1 MAEYI
6 LAHELGTSGDKATLF
21 GTDGKMIGSRTC
33 PYDIYY
39 DQPLWAEQ
47 DANAWWNAVC
57 GSTRELLSS
66 YGILGDEVKAISFS
80 GQNDGLPSCR
90 QTGKSFAPC
99 HYLGRSKSTET
110 ICTAG

>member
-39 DQPLWAEQ
+39 DQPLLVRTGCKCLVECCLWLYQ
-47 DANAWWNAVC
+47 GAV
-57 GSTRELLSS
+57 
-66 YGILGDEVKAISFS
+66 ILIWDFG
-80 GQNDGLPSCR
+80 G
-90 QTGKSFAPC
+90 
-99 HYLGRSKSTET
+99 
-110 ICTAG
+110 